1 MFSGVEYLYH
11 DLVYKGQGCY
21 WKGFTKKVG
30 YDRRLKNNFYD
41 DRINSL
47 KGFHS
52 DNIKHGSNYFST
64 K

>member
-30 YDRRLKNNFYD
+30 YDRRLKNNFMVIESIVEGISF
-41 DRINSL
+41 R
-47 KGFHS
+47 
-52 DNIKHGSNYFST
+52 
-64 K
+64 